1 MSSDKPKFYFEPVN
15 VLVGRH
21 VEAEL
26 ESESDEERY
35 AEESRTELSG
45 QYFFKKVIAENR
57 EEFETIDIS
66 SEISSLVADAY
77 QSVALKLKEKLSSVI
92 SPEMMDVLLRFPSK
106 LGARAEYDT
115 RRTFRQAPRLL
126 YLHKESPSLVIPF
139 SANVFCVL
147 SNEAKHVQSLVA
159 SIKSKFE
166 ELNNVTKDFG
176 LELLKFLTSKEYQS
190 FFLEKIENVTK
201 IEYGEPKNP
210 FEKEVISRCSQ
221 ITSSFLSNVNV
232 QFKEP
237 NESFEY
243 DVFLSFPPTASVVIE
258 PTDYSTLRKEMASQ
272 RLIPETL
279 KSKIVLAMQD
289 KAQRLE
295 AKSIV
300 VVNGFPQN
308 TFLQLKTIAD
318 SRGVILMNQKDYK
331 DRLPYELCRTMLLAL
346 SRRRRGRIIFG

>member
-26 ESESDEERY
+26 ESESDEERL
-35 AEESRTELSG
+35 AEESRTELTG
-45 QYFFKKVIAENR
+45 QYFFKKVIAENK
-57 EEFETIDIS
+57 EEFETIDIR
-66 SEISSLVADAY
+66 SEISSLFADAY
-77 QSVALKLKEKLSSVI
+77 QSVALKLKEKLNSVI
-92 SPEMMDVLLRFPSK
+92 SSEMMDVLFRFPSK
-106 LGARAEYDT
+106 LPEYEM

-126 YLHKESPSLVIPF
+126 YLHKESQSLVIPS
-139 SANVFCVL
+139 SANIFCVL
-147 SNEAKHVQSLVA
+147 SNEAKHVQNLVA

-176 LELLKFLTSKEYQS
+176 LELLKFLTSKDYQS
-190 FFLEKIENVTK
+190 FFLEKIEDVTK

-237 NESFEY
+237 NEIFEY
-243 DVFLSFPPTASVVIE
+243 DVFLSFPPAASVVIE
-258 PTDYSTLRKEMASQ
+258 PTDYSTLKKEMASQ
-272 RLIPETL
+272 RLVPETL

-308 TFLQLKTIAD
+308 TFMQLKTIAD

-331 DRLPYELCRTMLLAL
+331 DRLPYQLCRTMLLAL
-346 SRRRRGRIIFG
+346 SRRPRRRVIFG